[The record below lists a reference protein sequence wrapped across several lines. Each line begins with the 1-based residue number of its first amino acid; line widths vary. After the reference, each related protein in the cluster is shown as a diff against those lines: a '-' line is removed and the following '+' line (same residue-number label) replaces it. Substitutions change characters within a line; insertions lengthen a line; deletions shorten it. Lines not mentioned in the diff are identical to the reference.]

1 MLQPGSGA
9 VLGFVLGIALASLYP
24 LARPLLYFI
33 ALGGGLF
40 LLAYFR
46 RREYGSYLLIA
57 LIGLGFVFGAARLQ
71 WAERRDHR
79 YDPLVG
85 QSVSFN
91 AQVVTEPSRR
101 EKSTQLVVRPAGSDS
116 KFLLIVPL
124 YPEYQFGQSLRVEGK
139 LSQPENF
146 ETTAGREFDYQN
158 YLAKDDIYYQLIFP
172 QITVV
177 ESPPTLR
184 GSLYQIKQRFLE
196 SLARALPEP
205 HAALLGGIT
214 IGAKEGLDQAT
225 NDLFRTVGLSHVVVL
240 SGYNITIVAES
251 VAKVLTKLPRMW
263 GAGLGALAVII
274 FIIMTGASSTAI
286 RAGVMALVALLGR
299 VTGREYDSLRALGV
313 AGLLMLVWNPRL
325 LVFDLSFQL
334 SFLATLG
341 VIVGPPVL
349 TSYLKW
355 VPARFG
361 LRETLATTLAAQIV
375 VLPWIIYKMGQLSLV
390 ALPVNLL
397 VLPLVPLTMLAG
409 SLLGLVGSFSYSLS
423 LPLGYLA
430 YLPLAWF
437 LGVTKLFAVLPFAAV
452 IIPPLNFIFIGAVYA
467 ALVILYR
474 WLGSRKIGA

>member
-1 MLQPGSGA
+1 MLRPGSGA
-9 VLGFVLGIALASLYP
+9 VLGFILGLIIASNYSLSWS
-24 LARPLLYFI
+24 LIYFI
-33 ALGGGLF
+33 ALGGVLF
-40 LLAYFR
+40 LLAYWR
-46 RREYGSYLLIA
+46 RREFAGCLLVGVIS
-57 LIGLGFVFGAARLQ
+57 LGFAVGAARLEWSQ
-71 WAERRDHR
+71 AHDERFDS
-79 YDPLVG
+79 LIG

-91 AQVVTEPSRR
+91 ARVVAEPSRR
-101 EKSTQLVVRPAGSDS
+101 EKSTQLVVRPAASDS

-124 YPEYQFGQSLRVEGK
+124 YPEYQFGQRLRVTGK
-139 LSQPENF
+139 LARPENF
-146 ETTAGREFDYQN
+146 QTTAGREFDYQN
-158 YLAKDDIYYQLIFP
+158 YLAKDDIYYELIFP

-177 ESPPTLR
+177 GSPPTLR
-184 GSLYQIKQRFLE
+184 GSLYLVKQRFLE
-196 SLARALPEP
+196 SLARVLPEP

-251 VAKVLTKLPRMW
+251 VAKVLAKLPRMW
-263 GAGLGALAVII
+263 GAGLGAVAVII

-286 RAGVMALVALLGR
+286 RAGIMALVALLGR

-349 TSYLKW
+349 TRYLTW
-355 VPARFG
+355 VPTRFT
-361 LRETLATTLAAQIV
+361 LRETLATTLSAQIV

-409 SLLGLVGSFSYSLS
+409 SLVGVVGSFSYLLS

-430 YLPLAWF
+430 YLPLAWM
-437 LGVTKLFAVLPFAAV
+437 LGVTKLFAALPLAAV
-452 IIPPLNFIFIGAVYA
+452 IIPPLNFIFVVAVYL